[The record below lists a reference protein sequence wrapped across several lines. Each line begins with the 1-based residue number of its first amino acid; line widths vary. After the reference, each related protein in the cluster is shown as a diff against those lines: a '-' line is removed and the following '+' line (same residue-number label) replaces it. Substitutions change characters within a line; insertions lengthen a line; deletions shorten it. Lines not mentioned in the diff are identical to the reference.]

1 MPGSLSAGQTAKVAA
16 ESAAVAQEELNE
28 DDFEENRR
36 GWSRGVAARWHDRR
50 LDGAGRSR
58 FRLDDRRGHSR
69 RDRRRAVWRR
79 RRERRSTAAA
89 GRLCAGSALL
99 DGAPPGPRSLW
110 LCRRLSPGTRL
121 RVITRSASR
130 GETRGAALLKV
141 ISTGLALTDRRI
153 FRRNIRQAQQLAAT
167 NSCQAR

>member
-16 ESAAVAQEELNE
+16 ESAAIAQEELNE

-50 LDGAGRSR
+50 
-58 FRLDDRRGHSR
+58 
-69 RDRRRAVWRR
+69 RDVWRR
-79 RRERRSTAAA
+79 RHERRSTAAA

-121 RVITRSASR
+121 RVARSASR
-130 GETRGAALLKV
+130 
-141 ISTGLALTDRRI
+141 
-153 FRRNIRQAQQLAAT
+153 
-167 NSCQAR
+167 